1 MDADFPATPR
11 VVLFYTDLPAADRA
25 LRATR
30 ARLGDRA
37 FEPALWAVELLAEA
51 HWLRFALAD
60 ASGADLCVL
69 SLGETDPRAN
79 DVAAWLRE
87 LAPRLARH
95 WIDVSLTDA
104 SSDTAEPAARR
115 AG

>member
-1 MDADFPATPR
+1 MPADLPATPR

-37 FEPALWAVELLAEA
+37 FEPALWAVELLSEA

-60 ASGADLCVL
+60 AAGADLCVL
-69 SLGETDPRAN
+69 SLGGTDPRAN

-95 WIDVSLTDA
+95 WIDVSLTDTA
-104 SSDTAEPAARR
+104 ADTEPAARR
-115 AG
+115 VG

>member
-1 MDADFPATPR
+1 MTADLPATPR

-30 ARLGDRA
+30 TLLGERA
-37 FEPALWAVELLAEA
+37 FDPALWPVELLAEA

-60 ASGADLCVL
+60 ATSADLCVL
-69 SLGETDPRAN
+69 SLGGTDPRAN

-95 WIDVSLTDA
+95 WVDVSLDA
-104 SSDTAEPAARR
+104 AADSPARR
-115 AG
+115 VG